1 MGKVSDRDR
10 EIARGLP
17 DEFLRGSGISGNR
30 VVGLVS
36 THWGSHDK
44 PARAEL
50 AQALLPILEELF
62 YAGAYVTDEH
72 RDLCEGVVTVWLEKQ

>member
-36 THWGSHDK
+36 THWGSHDD

-62 YAGAYVTDEH
+62 HAEAYVTDGH
-72 RDLCEGVVTVWLEKQ
+72 RDLCEGVVTVWLERR

>member
-1 MGKVSDRDR
+1 MAKVSDRDR

-17 DEFLRGSGISGNR
+17 DEFLRGSGVSVNR
-30 VVGLVS
+30 VVELVS
-36 THWGSHDK
+36 AHWGSYDN
-44 PARAEL
+44 PARAKL

-72 RDLCEGVVTVWLEKQ
+72 RDLCEGVVTVWLERQ

>member
-1 MGKVSDRDR
+1 MGKVSHSNRG
-10 EIARGLP
+10 IARGLP
-17 DEFLRGSGISGNR
+17 DEFLRGSGVSVNR
-30 VVGLVS
+30 VVELVS
-36 THWGSHDK
+36 AHWGSHDN

-72 RDLCEGVVTVWLEKQ
+72 RDLCESVVTVWLERQ

>member
-1 MGKVSDRDR
+1 MGKVSDTDH
-10 EIARGLP
+10 EIARRLP

-30 VVGLVS
+30 VVRLVNA
-36 THWGSHDK
+36 HWGSYDN

-50 AQALLPILEELF
+50 AQALLPILEELL

-72 RDLCEGVVTVWLEKQ
+72 RDLCEGVVTVWLERQ

>member
-10 EIARGLP
+10 GIARGLP

-30 VVGLVS
+30 VVRLVNA
-36 THWGSHDK
+36 HWGSYDG

-62 YAGAYVTDEH
+62 HAGAYVTDGH
-72 RDLCEGVVTVWLEKQ
+72 RDLCEGVVTVWLEEQ